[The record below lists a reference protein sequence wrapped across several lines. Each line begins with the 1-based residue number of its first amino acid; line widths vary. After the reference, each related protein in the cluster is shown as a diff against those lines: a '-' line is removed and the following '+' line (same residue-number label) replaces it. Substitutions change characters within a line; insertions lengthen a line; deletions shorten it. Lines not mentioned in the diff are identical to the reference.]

1 MMSAPMAYNA
11 RIMRR
16 VDWGVSLESMFMKY
30 SLGLEASSRPSF
42 SIIILGTKVSVESGC
57 MLKAISLP
65 LFRPM
70 SSTHSFGREI
80 MYEPLPVHW
89 TLL

>member
-1 MMSAPMAYNA
+1 MSAPMAYKA

-16 VDWGVSLESMFMKY
+16 VDWGVSLGSMFMKY
-30 SLGLEASSRPSF
+30 SLGLLPLSLPSF
-42 SIIILGTKVSVESGC
+42 SIIVLGTSVSVESGW

-65 LFRPM
+65 RFSPM
-70 SSTHSFGREI
+70 SSTHSFGRDM
-80 MYEPLPVHW
+80 MYEPRPVHW